1 MEIKELITD
10 VDGVLTSGRYFYSKK
25 GKILK
30 EFGPHD
36 SDGFSIIRSLGI
48 SVRAISADHRGFEIT
63 KKRLD
68 DMGVE
73 LHLVSELDRLDWVKN
88 NCNPEQT
95 AFVGDGLHDI
105 ASMRL
110 CSISFAPCNALPIT
124 KANAGYVTQAS
135 GGNGVMFEVA
145 MEILKAVNMPRYQKI
160 ILGDVNE

>member
-10 VDGVLTSGRYFYSKK
+10 VDGVLTTGRYFYSEI
-25 GKILK
+25 GKLLK

-36 SDGFSIIRSLGI
+36 SDGFKIVRSLGI

-73 LHLVSELDRLDWVKN
+73 LHLVSELDRLDWVKK

-95 AFVGDGLHDI
+95 VFVGDGLHDI
-105 ASMRL
+105 APMKL
-110 CSISFAPCNALPIT
+110 CAMSFAPCNALPIT
-124 KANAGYVTQAS
+124 KANASYVTQTS

-145 MEILKAVNMPRYQKI
+145 MEILKTVNMIRYQKI
-160 ILGDVNE
+160 IVGDVDE